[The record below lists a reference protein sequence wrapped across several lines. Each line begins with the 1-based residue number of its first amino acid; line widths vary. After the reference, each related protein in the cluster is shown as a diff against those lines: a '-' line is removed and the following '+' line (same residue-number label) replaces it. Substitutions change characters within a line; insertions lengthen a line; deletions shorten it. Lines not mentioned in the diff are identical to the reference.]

1 METATNAMCLRSTH
15 LHLGFQ
21 LILQNPAKF
30 LHVVL
35 HESVRALPPET
46 LGQLG
51 RPYGLIRAL
60 KVVKDSL
67 KSEGQGFGRRV
78 VLGRDLVDSP
88 SEVGSTEE
96 RLKKGVHVASST
108 LVLETNK
115 SRLLFRIV
123 TEESLGELSG
133 TDQTNKLR

>member
-1 METATNAMCLRSTH
+1 M
-15 LHLGFQ
+15 
-21 LILQNPAKF
+21 
-30 LHVVL
+30 L

-51 RPYGLIRAL
+51 RPYGLIRTL
-60 KVVKDSL
+60 KVVEDSL

-96 RLKKGVHVASST
+96 RLEKGVHVASSS
-108 LVLETNK
+108 LVLETDE

-133 TDQTNKLR
+133 RDQTNKLRWPLT